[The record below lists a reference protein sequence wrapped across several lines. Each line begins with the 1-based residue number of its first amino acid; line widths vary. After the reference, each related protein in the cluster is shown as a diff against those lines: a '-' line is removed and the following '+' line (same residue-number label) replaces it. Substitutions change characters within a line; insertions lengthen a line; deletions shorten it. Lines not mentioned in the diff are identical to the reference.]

1 MEDGDIYPANMYEH
15 EEIEGFDFPFPPHG
29 LIFMLLML
37 ALLALTS
44 ATPI

>member
-15 EEIEGFDFPFPPHG
+15 EEIEGFDFPFQPYG

-37 ALLALTS
+37 ALFALTS